1 MPHYAIAVTNAD
13 HKPDIVKLLRHWTT
27 DSIGELMRK
36 VGTQEPVVLID
47 TTDFALDI
55 PDEWGMVTQQQKL
68 LALLDRLEQA
78 GAGVL
83 ITHHAGSL
91 VEPLSREML
100 HNLFESELIYLR
112 QEHD

>member
-13 HKPDIVKLLRHWTT
+13 HKPGIVKLLRQWNT

-36 VGTQEPVVLID
+36 VGTQAPVVLID
-47 TTDFALDI
+47 TTDFALDV
-55 PDEWGMVTQQQKL
+55 PDEWGVITQQQKL
-68 LALLDRLEQA
+68 LAIIDRLEQA
-78 GAGVL
+78 GASVL
-83 ITHHAGSL
+83 ITHHVGSR

-100 HNLFESELIYLR
+100 HNLFESERTYLR